1 MGCEINLLRITEYI
15 KEKYEQQQEKRM
27 WILFI
32 DLKSAFDAVNHKL
45 LFQKMRKLDIEEDLI
60 RTIEWLYK
68 QTKIKT
74 LYNEVKIGSGVIQGG
89 VISPTLFLIM
99 FNDLLEKLD

>member
-32 DLKSAFDAVNHKL
+32 DLKSAFDTVNHKL
-45 LFQKMRKLDIEEDLI
+45 LFQKMR
-60 RTIEWLYK
+60 
-68 QTKIKT
+68 
-74 LYNEVKIGSGVIQGG
+74 
-89 VISPTLFLIM
+89 
-99 FNDLLEKLD
+99 